1 MSLEIAKLSKSYGN
15 HWVLRDIDL
24 LAQEGRVL
32 GICGGTTSGK
42 STLLSTI
49 AGHAK
54 PNGGNI
60 ALDDLDV
67 TKVSAKHRDI
77 SLFTARQNSG
87 LLDIVGF
94 GTHKESSG
102 ERQIQALDDAI
113 ANAGKVLL
121 LDDPFTQVDKYRR
134 QECFAKV
141 RRAARSRDR
150 IIIFASSD
158 FGQIAAVADDAAI
171 LAGGSITQIG
181 TPQQIYEKPEMID
194 AARITGDNNLF
205 ECRRLTSADADLPEF
220 HTIDGGHRIFAQVGE
235 KGRLPAINRNVML
248 AIRPEQISMSMG
260 KSFPEDN
267 LLRGVVTA
275 IKFRGATTLVEFDA
289 AGLALKA
296 RVFRTVGLN
305 VGDECML
312 GLPPHRIL
320 ILKD

>member
-1 MSLEIAKLSKSYGN
+1 MSLEIVKLSKSYGN
-15 HWVLRDIDL
+15 QWVLRDIDL
-24 LAQEGRVL
+24 HAEEGRVF
-32 GICGGTTSGK
+32 GICGGTASGK

-49 AGHAK
+49 AGHTK
-54 PNGGNI
+54 PSGGSI
-60 ALDDLDV
+60 ELDDLNV
-67 TKVSAKHRDI
+67 TKVSSKHRDI
-77 SLFTARQNSG
+77 SLFTARENAGIFDLVG
-87 LLDIVGF
+87 LGSQK
-94 GTHKESSG
+94 GSSG
-102 ERQIQALDDAI
+102 ERQIKALDDAI

-134 QECFAKV
+134 QDCYEKV

-150 IIIFASSD
+150 IIVFASSD
-158 FGQIAAVADDAAI
+158 FGQIAAVADTAAI
-171 LAGGSITQIG
+171 LAGGGITQTG

-205 ECRRLTSADADLPEF
+205 EVRRLTSSDADLPEF
-220 HTIDGGHRIFAQVGE
+220 HTIDGEHRIFAQIGE
-235 KGRLPAINRNVML
+235 KNRLPAINRNVML

-267 LLRGVVTA
+267 LLRAVVTA

-289 AGLALKA
+289 AGLMLKA
-296 RVFRTVGLN
+296 RVFRTVGLS

>member
-1 MSLEIAKLSKSYGN
+1 MPLEIAKLSKSYGN
-15 HWVLRDIDL
+15 KWVLRDVDL
-24 LAQEGRVL
+24 RADEGRVL
-32 GICGGTTSGK
+32 GICGGTASGK
-42 STLLSTI
+42 SILLSSI
-49 AGHAK
+49 AGYTK
-54 PNGGNI
+54 LSGGMVI
-60 ALDDLDV
+60 LDDLDV
-67 TKVSAKHRDI
+67 TKASAKHRDI
-77 SLFTARQNSG
+77 SLFPARETVG
-87 LLDIVGF
+87 LLDLIGF
-94 GTHKESSG
+94 GSHKESSG
-102 ERQIQALDDAI
+102 ERQIQALEDAL

-134 QECFAKV
+134 QECFAMV
-141 RRAARSRDR
+141 RRAARGRDK
-150 IIIFASSD
+150 IIVFASSD

-171 LAGGSITQIG
+171 LAGGSITETG
-181 TPQQIYEKPEMID
+181 TPQKIYEKPEMID

-205 ECRRLTSADADLPEF
+205 ECRRLTSTDADLPEF
-220 HTIDGGHRIFAQVGE
+220 HTIDGGHRIFAQIGE

-248 AIRPEQISMSMG
+248 AIRPEQISMSIG

-275 IKFRGATTLVEFDA
+275 IRFRGATTLVEFDA
-289 AGLALKA
+289 AGLMLKA